1 MRKAFKSTLA
11 LFISL
16 LFLFVVNSEAIA
28 NTVDNLNSQI
38 SNKKSQIDEIEKSQ
52 SEIEGQLKHTHDEQ
66 NNLESQ
72 IAVIEGEITHT
83 ENEIKKTQL
92 EIEKLELEITRTSN
106 EIKIKTDEV
115 NNQKTLLR
123 EYLKVMQQ
131 YDSQSPI
138 QMLFGNNSL
147 SEVLDQIE
155 YLETLEGQSQ
165 ETLDEIQELKQQ
177 LEWDREVL
185 IAKNNTQIELRE
197 ELSQKKAVLDDEKSA
212 KDRLLEETQLEEEK
226 YQELLE
232 ESKRDYAAAQNE
244 IAALEA
250 QIQEELKKSEV
261 QERKPDDFVEFSS
274 SGELSWPVYPKRG
287 ISAYFRDQ
295 SYFNYFGVHH
305 SAIDIP
311 APQGTTIYAP
321 ADGYVVKYRNAGYGY
336 SYLVLHHGN
345 GLSTVYGHIPASLVS
360 AGQFV
365 KRGDPVALVGG
376 TPGTPGAGWMTTGPH
391 LHFETRV
398 NGKAVNP
405 MQFLPGL

>member
-1 MRKAFKSTLA
+1 MRKAFKTILA
-11 LFISL
+11 GSISL
-16 LFLFVVNSEAIA
+16 LFLFVLNSQAFA

-38 SNKKSQIDEIEKSQ
+38 SNKKSQIEDIEKSQ
-52 SEIEGQLKHTHDEQ
+52 SEIENQLKDTREEQ
-66 NNLESQ
+66 NNLENQ
-72 IAVIEGEITHT
+72 IANLEGEISLT
-83 ENEIKKTQL
+83 EGEIKKTQL
-92 EIEKLELEITRTSN
+92 EIEKLDLEITRTSN
-106 EIKIKTDEV
+106 EIKLKNDEID
-115 NNQKTLLR
+115 NQKVLLR

-165 ETLDEIQELKQQ
+165 ETLDGIQELKQQ

-185 IAKNNTQIELRE
+185 VAKNDTQKELKE
-197 ELSQKKAVLDDEKSA
+197 ELSQKKSALDDEKSA

-232 ESKRDYAAAQNE
+232 ESKRDYNAAQNE

-261 QERKPDDFVEFSS
+261 QERKPDDYVEFSS
-274 SGELSWPVYPKRG
+274 SSELSWPVYPKRG
-287 ISAYFRDQ
+287 ISAYFMDR
-295 SYFNYFGVHH
+295 SYYNYFGVNHF
-305 SAIDIP
+305 AIDIP

-336 SYLVLHHGN
+336 SYVVLHHGN
-345 GLSTVYGHIPASLVS
+345 GLSTVYGHVPASLVS

-365 KRGDPVALVGG
+365 KRGDPIALVGG

-391 LHFETRV
+391 LHFETRI
-398 NGKAVNP
+398 NGKAVDP
-405 MQFLPGL
+405 MQFLPNL